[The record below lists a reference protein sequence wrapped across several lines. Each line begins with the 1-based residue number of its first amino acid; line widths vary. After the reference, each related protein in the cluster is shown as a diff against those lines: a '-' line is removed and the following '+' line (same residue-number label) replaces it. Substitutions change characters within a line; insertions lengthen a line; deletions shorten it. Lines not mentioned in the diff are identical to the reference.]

1 MDLCPETHR
10 SITKMEQSVTMW
22 SIDEIIPSIDLGY
35 QVFLGISSEY
45 SEEHLISSIDRWDN
59 LIDHIVTLWSILVID
74 RCVFGHKSI
83 DQSIYKKTFEIL
95 KPQTLVPQNF
105 LGIFRGN
112 SEEEK
117 GFLGIPSEY
126 SEEIPRK

>member
-1 MDLCPETHR
+1 MIDRCVFGH
-10 SITKMEQSVTMW
+10 K
-22 SIDEIIPSIDLGY
+22 SIDRSVYKKTFEILKPQTL
-35 QVFLGISSEY
+35 VPRNFLGIFLGN

-59 LIDHIVTLWSILVID
+59 LIDRSHCYALVHLSDRSMRFWTYIHRSIRLKKID
-74 RCVFGHKSI
+74 V
-83 DQSIYKKTFEIL
+83 L
-95 KPQTLVPQNF
+95 KPQTLVPRNF
-105 LGIFRGN
+105 LGIFRRN